1 MNNRAV
7 ISPSLSVGKLRLLSA
22 RAIPPLVM
30 MVCTVSIFGGCSSAG
45 PPATM
50 QGNSGGRSAANT
62 GAGGSVSAG
71 GISSTGGVTVAGGIP
86 SSGGLIVVGGVPG
99 TGGATVAGGSS
110 GTGGL
115 TTGGGS
121 PGTGGLASPGGISGT
136 GGLTV
141 AGGSSGAGGL
151 TGIGGVTNTGGQPA
165 SDAGPGGTTSLRD
178 AMAPDGPADGASTR
192 DAGGAPDLARAGSGG
207 GGSAGSR
214 SGGTGGVA
222 SGGIATSGGSV
233 GGSTGGTTGGS
244 TAGVPLDP
252 TLLAKCTGT
261 NPINCAFTAPNG
273 NHTVTVELGS
283 ATAAATTRVLAETR
297 RIVLQP
303 TATAAG
309 AYFRYTFAVNVRA
322 ENHDGYGAPG
332 NILNL
337 SFDGTAPALHGVG
350 FAAANIPTIYVAG
363 DSTVCD
369 WDPAT
374 YNPFAPD
381 GTDVSGWAQELSQYL
396 GPGIAV
402 ANYADSGE
410 TASSFYTK
418 FYPPAKAA
426 MKQGDYLFV
435 QFGHNDMKSTT
446 DSANYSANLLKYVTD
461 AKAKNVTPV
470 LITPVARSSATAADH
485 GFDGLDQ
492 TMITLAKAQSVA
504 YIDLTTLALTYYG
517 TLSSSAK
524 SALFVDGTHFHEPG
538 ATQIAN
544 LVAQAMKGLGVGLE
558 AYVR

>member
-1 MNNRAV
+1 
-7 ISPSLSVGKLRLLSA
+7 L
-22 RAIPPLVM
+22 
-30 MVCTVSIFGGCSSAG
+30 
-45 PPATM
+45 
-50 QGNSGGRSAANT
+50 
-62 GAGGSVSAG
+62 
-71 GISSTGGVTVAGGIP
+71 TVAGGIP
-86 SSGGLIVVGGVPG
+86 NTGGSVV
-99 TGGATVAGGSS
+99 TGGAPT
-110 GTGGL
+110 
-115 TTGGGS
+115 
-121 PGTGGLASPGGISGT
+121 T

-141 AGGSSGAGGL
+141 AGGSTSPGGSSSAGGIPGTGGASIAGGSTGAGGV
-151 TGIGGVTNTGGQPA
+151 TATGGVTTTGGQPA
-165 SDAGPGGTTSLRD
+165 PDAGTAGTTTLRD
-178 AMAPDGPADGASTR
+178 AMAPDGPPDAPADGTVIR
-192 DAGGAPDLARAGSGG
+192 DATGTPDLARAGSGG
-207 GGSAGSR
+207 GSSSSAGAGGSA
-214 SGGTGGVA
+214 TGG
-222 SGGIATSGGSV
+222 SGNSGGSAA
-233 GGSTGGTTGGS
+233 GSTSTGGTTGGS

-252 TLLAKCTGT
+252 SLLSKCTGT
-261 NPINCAFTAPNG
+261 NPISCAFAAPNG
-273 NHTVTVELGS
+273 NYTVTVELGS

-322 ENHDGYGAPG
+322 ENHDGYSAPG

-337 SFDGTAPALHGVG
+337 TLDGTSPALHGVG

-410 TASSFYTK
+410 TASSFYGK
-418 FYPPAKAA
+418 FYPPVKAA

-470 LITPVARSSATAADH
+470 LITPVARSSATAANH

-492 TMITLAKAQSVA
+492 TMITLAKAQNVA

-558 AYVR
+558 AYVK

>member
-1 MNNRAV
+1 MKNKMAML
-7 ISPSLSVGKLRLLSA
+7 PALSVGELRLLSP
-22 RAIPPLVM
+22 RAILPLV
-30 MVCTVSIFGGCSSAG
+30 TVICALSMSGGCSSSSSPANNPTAG
-45 PPATM
+45 S
-50 QGNSGGRSAANT
+50 SGGQSAANAGT
-62 GAGGSVSAG
+62 SGSAGAGGVSGAG
-71 GISSTGGVTVAGGIP
+71 GLTVAGGIP
-86 SSGGLIVVGGVPG
+86 NTGGSVV
-99 TGGATVAGGSS
+99 TGGA
-110 GTGGL
+110 
-115 TTGGGS
+115 
-121 PGTGGLASPGGISGT
+121 PNT

-141 AGGSSGAGGL
+141 AGGSQSGSSRAGGIPNTGGATIAGGSTGTGGL
-151 TGIGGVTNTGGQPA
+151 TATGGVTATGGQPA
-165 SDAGPGGTTSLRD
+165 PDAGPGGTTTLRD
-178 AMAPDGPADGASTR
+178 AMAPDGPPDAPADGTATR
-192 DAGGAPDLARAGSGG
+192 DATGTPDLARAGSGG
-207 GGSAGSR
+207 GGSSS
-214 SGGTGGVA
+214 SGGAGGSATGG
-222 SGGIATSGGSV
+222 SGNSGGSS
-233 GGSTGGTTGGS
+233 GGSSAGGTTGGTTGGS

-252 TLLAKCTGT
+252 TLLSKCTGT

-273 NHTVTVELGS
+273 NYTVTVELGS

-322 ENHDGYGAPG
+322 ENHDGYSAPG

-350 FAAANIPTIYVAG
+350 FAAASIPTIYIAG

-381 GTDVSGWAQELSQYL
+381 GTDVSGWAQELSQYM

-410 TASSFYTK
+410 TASSFYGK

-461 AKAKNVTPV
+461 AKAKNATPV
-470 LITPVARSSATAADH
+470 LITPVARSGASAANH
-485 GFDGLDQ
+485 GFNGLDQ
-492 TMITLAKAQSVA
+492 TMITLAKAQNVA

-558 AYVR
+558 VYVK

>member
-1 MNNRAV
+1 
-7 ISPSLSVGKLRLLSA
+7 
-22 RAIPPLVM
+22 
-30 MVCTVSIFGGCSSAG
+30 
-45 PPATM
+45 
-50 QGNSGGRSAANT
+50 
-62 GAGGSVSAG
+62 
-71 GISSTGGVTVAGGIP
+71 
-86 SSGGLIVVGGVPG
+86 
-99 TGGATVAGGSS
+99 
-110 GTGGL
+110 
-115 TTGGGS
+115 
-121 PGTGGLASPGGISGT
+121 
-136 GGLTV
+136 
-141 AGGSSGAGGL
+141 
-151 TGIGGVTNTGGQPA
+151 
-165 SDAGPGGTTSLRD
+165 
-178 AMAPDGPADGASTR
+178 MAPDAPADGTNGR
-192 DAGGAPDLARAGSGG
+192 DAGGAPDLSRAGSGG
-207 GGSAGSR
+207 GGSSS
-214 SGGTGGVA
+214 SGGAGGVA
-222 SGGIATSGGSV
+222 TGGIGNSGGSS
-233 GGSTGGTTGGS
+233 GNATGGS
-244 TAGVPLDP
+244 TASVPLDP
-252 TLLAKCTGT
+252 TLLSKCTGT

-273 NHTVTVELGS
+273 NYTVTVELGS

-303 TATAAG
+303 TNTAAG

-322 ENHDGYGAPG
+322 ENHDGYSAPG

-337 SFDGTAPALHGVG
+337 SFDGTSPALHGVG
-350 FAAANIPTIYVAG
+350 FASANIPTIYIAG

-381 GTDVSGWAQELSQYL
+381 GTDVSGWGQELSQYM

-410 TASSFYTK
+410 TASSFYGK

-470 LITPVARSSATAADH
+470 LITPVARSGASAANH
-485 GFDGLDQ
+485 GFNGLDQ
-492 TMITLAKAQSVA
+492 TMITLAKAQNVA

-558 AYVR
+558 AYVK